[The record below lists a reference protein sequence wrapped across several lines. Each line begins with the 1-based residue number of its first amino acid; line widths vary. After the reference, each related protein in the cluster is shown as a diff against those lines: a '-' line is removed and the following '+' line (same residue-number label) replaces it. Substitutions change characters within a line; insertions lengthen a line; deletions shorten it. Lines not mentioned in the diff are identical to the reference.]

1 MVTLFTT
8 HCPQCNVLEKVLKQN
23 NIEFNTVDNQEEI
36 LKVAQ
41 ENQIY
46 TSPILQVDDKY
57 MEFKEALAWAR
68 GE

>member
-36 LKVAQ
+36 LKVA
-41 ENQIY
+41 EEKQIY
-46 TSPILQVDDKY
+46 TSPILKVDDKY